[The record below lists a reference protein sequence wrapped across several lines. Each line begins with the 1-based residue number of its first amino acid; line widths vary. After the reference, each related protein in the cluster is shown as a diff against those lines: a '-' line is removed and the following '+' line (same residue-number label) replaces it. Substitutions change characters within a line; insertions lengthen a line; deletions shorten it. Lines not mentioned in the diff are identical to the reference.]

1 MRPLAAL
8 HLLFNAV
15 VRNRMSTRR
24 KVLGGLALATAGG
37 LGACASVL
45 GPRRVVYSEAELAA
59 LLARRFP
66 VDKRLLEWLDVEVSH
81 PQVRLQPEDNRL
93 ELALGVALRDRLFTT
108 RLQGRLRLSTAL
120 AVRAEDRSLRMRQ
133 VRVHDWAVDGL
144 DDASR
149 WPSRVQGQRLGGL
162 LVERVLEDL
171 SVYTFKDSDWQRL
184 TDAGYAPPQVR
195 IQPQGL
201 ELLAVPRT

>member
-1 MRPLAAL
+1 MAL
-8 HLLFNAV
+8 VSGSL
-15 VRNRMSTRR
+15 
-24 KVLGGLALATAGG
+24 

-45 GPRRVVYSEAELAA
+45 GPRRVVYSEDELAA

-66 VDKRLLEWLDVEVSH
+66 VDKRLMEWLDVEVSH
-81 PQVRLQPEDNRL
+81 PKVRLLPEDNRL
-93 ELALGVALRDRLFTT
+93 ELGLGVALRDRLFTT

-120 AVRAEDRSLRMRQ
+120 AVRPEDRSLRMRQ
-133 VRVHDWAVDGL
+133 VKVHDWAVDGL
-144 DDASR
+144 EDAGR
-149 WPSRVQGQRLGGL
+149 WPSRLQGQRLGGL

-171 SVYTFKDSDWQRL
+171 SIYTFKDSDWQRL

-201 ELLAVPRT
+201 ELLAVPRA

>member
-1 MRPLAAL
+1 MEL
-8 HLLFNAV
+8 
-15 VRNRMSTRR
+15 TRR
-24 KVLGGLALATAGG
+24 RVLGGLAVATAGG

-45 GPRRVVYSEAELAA
+45 GPRRVVYSQAELAE
-59 LLARRFP
+59 LLAKRFP
-66 VDKRLLEWLDVEVSH
+66 IDRRIMEWLDVEVSH
-81 PQVRLQPEDNRL
+81 PQVRLLPEENRL
-93 ELALGVALRDRLFTT
+93 ELGLGVALRDRLFTT
-108 RLQGRLRLSTAL
+108 RLRGRLRLSTAL

-171 SVYTFKDSDWQRL
+171 NLYTFKDSDWQRL

-201 ELLAVPRT
+201 ELLALPRS

>member
-1 MRPLAAL
+1 MAI
-8 HLLFNAV
+8 
-15 VRNRMSTRR
+15 TRR
-24 KVLGGLALATAGG
+24 RVLGGLVLATAGG

-59 LLARRFP
+59 LLAQRFP
-66 VDKRLLEWLDVEVSH
+66 VDRRLMEWLDVEVSR
-81 PQVRLQPEDNRL
+81 PQVRLLPEDNRL
-93 ELALGVALRDRLFTT
+93 ELALGVALRDRLFTA

-133 VRVHDWAVDGL
+133 VRVHDWAVEGL
-144 DDASR
+144 EDTQR
-149 WPSRVQGQRLGGL
+149 WPSRLQGQRLGGL

-171 SVYTFKDSDWQRL
+171 SLYTFKDSDWQRL
-184 TDAGYAPPQVR
+184 SDAGYAPPQVR

-201 ELLAVPRT
+201 ELLALPRS